1 MSKSKSSKD
10 SVLQYSPESLNS
22 IHGSVGDSLNESLN
36 KPTPLAGVTRTRP
49 TNFKPAAIPPPPPP
63 PPSKNK

>member
-1 MSKSKSSKD
+1 MNHSGNSDKNNSEPSFD
-10 SVLQYSPESLNS
+10 SLNK
-22 IHGSVGDSLNESLN
+22 SLNESLN

>member
-1 MSKSKSSKD
+1 MNHSGNFDKNNSEPSFD
-10 SVLQYSPESLNS
+10 SLTK
-22 IHGSVGDSLNESLN
+22 SLNESLN